1 MTSTT
6 FDIDFGAPDSIPD
19 SSLTDSILGS
29 LSNDVSSSSGHL
41 QRKPGRRLPISQVL
55 PPDHAETLEWYRLAA
70 EKGDARAQV
79 HLGFIHQQGRGV
91 PQDHDE
97 AVKWY
102 RLAAA
107 QGQYNLAVRFIKG
120 SGVRRD
126 YGVAARWYRLA
137 AEQGHVKA
145 QVSLGNMYS
154 KGIGVIQDHAEAAK
168 WYQLAAA
175 QGDAIAQFNLGVSY
189 VKGLGVDKDYLQA
202 HMWFSI
208 GAEGG
213 DAHAEQTRDTVALKL
228 TALQISEAQKMLL
241 DHHANQV

>member
-1 MTSTT
+1 MPPSTPK
-6 FDIDFGAPDSIPD
+6 DP
-19 SSLTDSILGS
+19 SSPKPKVASSPSSPWWKWPLRILMW
-29 LSNDVSSSSGHL
+29 L
-41 QRKPGRRLPISQVL
+41 
-55 PPDHAETLEWYRLAA
+55 
-70 EKGDARAQV
+70 
-79 HLGFIHQQGRGV
+79 RG
-91 PQDHDE
+91 
-97 AVKWY
+97 
-102 RLAAA
+102 LAAA
-107 QGQYNLAVRFIKG
+107 GALAINFIKG